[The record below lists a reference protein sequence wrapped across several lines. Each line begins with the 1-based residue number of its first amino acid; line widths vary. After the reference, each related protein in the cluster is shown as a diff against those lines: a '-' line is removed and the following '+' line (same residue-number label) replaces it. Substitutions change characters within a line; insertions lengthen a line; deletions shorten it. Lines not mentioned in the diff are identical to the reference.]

1 MNNASK
7 PSTETRPESLPAAG
21 GGLSI
26 AAVERETGLSKDVL
40 RVWER
45 RYGFPVPDRDAGGER
60 LYSAEQLAKLKLAR
74 RLMDVGLRPG
84 SILGLSMDSLATL
97 LREKCG
103 ADACDS
109 RQDSEAMVL
118 LRSSQGGD
126 LRAVF
131 QQSIMRDGLFRFLTG
146 TAVPLTAQVGEAWMR
161 GEIEVHEE
169 HLFTEQLTAALRAS
183 MPVGVAGTP
192 RVLLTTLP
200 GEPHSLGL
208 LMAEAVLRLEGVET
222 LSLGVQTPLGDV
234 LAAAS
239 VRHSDIVAL
248 SFSSNFPAGVLGEV
262 VAELRQ
268 RLPAPVD
275 LWCGG
280 AGTLRVKR
288 LPPQVARIARLEDI
302 PAELARWRES
312 HQNAAAP
319 ARQVRLAQ

>member
-1 MNNASK
+1 MNNPSK
-7 PSTETRPESLPAAG
+7 PMMANSPVITG
-21 GGLSI
+21 GFSI
-26 AAVERETGLSKDVL
+26 ASVERETGLSKDVL

-45 RYGFPVPDRDAGGER
+45 RYGFPVPARDAGGER
-60 LYSAEQLAKLKLAR
+60 LYSEEQLSKLKLAR
-74 RLMDVGLRPG
+74 RLMDLGLRPG
-84 SILGLSMDSLATL
+84 SILGMSMEDLTGL

-103 ADACDS
+103 ADACAPV
-109 RQDSEAMVL
+109 QESEAMTL
-118 LRSSQGGD
+118 LRSRQGVD

-131 QQSIMRDGLFRFLTG
+131 QQAIMRDGLYRFLTG
-146 TAVPLTAQVGEAWMR
+146 TAVPLTTQVGEAWMR

-183 MPVGVAGTP
+183 MPGGVAGSP

-222 LSLGVQTPLGDV
+222 TSLGVQTPLGDV
-234 LAAAS
+234 LAAAAA
-239 VRHSDIVAL
+239 RRSDIVAL
-248 SFSSNFPAGVLGEV
+248 SFSSNFPAGVLIEV

-268 RLPAPVD
+268 RLPAPIS

-288 LPPQVARIARLEDI
+288 LPGQVVRIGRLEDI
-302 PAELARWRES
+302 TAELARWRES
-312 HQNAAAP
+312 HQNAASPLQQAH
-319 ARQVRLAQ
+319 QVRLAQ

>member
-1 MNNASK
+1 MNNVNK
-7 PSTETRPESLPAAG
+7 PTIVTPPAAE
-21 GGLSI
+21 GGLGI

-45 RYGFPVPDRDAGGER
+45 RYGFPVPARDAGGER
-60 LYSAEQLAKLKLAR
+60 LYSAEQLGKLKLAR
-74 RLMDVGLRPG
+74 RLMDLGMRPG
-84 SILGLSMDSLATL
+84 SILGMSMEAMTGL

-103 ADACDS
+103 ADAS
-109 RQDSEAMVL
+109 TPLQDNEAMTL
-118 LRSSQGGD
+118 LRSRQGAD

-131 QQSIMRDGLFRFLTG
+131 QQAIMRDGLFRFLTG

-169 HLFTEQLTAALRAS
+169 HLFTEQLTAALRAT
-183 MPVGVAGTP
+183 MPAGVAGTP

-208 LMAEAVLRLEGVET
+208 LMAEAALRLEGVET
-222 LSLGVQTPLGDV
+222 ISLGVQTPLGDV
-234 LAAAS
+234 LAAADA
-239 VRHSDIVAL
+239 RHCDIVAL
-248 SFSSNFPAGVLGEV
+248 SFSSNFPAGVLAEV
-262 VAELRQ
+262 VGELRQ
-268 RLPAPVD
+268 RLPARMS

-288 LPPQVARIARLEDI
+288 LPEQVVRIARLEDI
-302 PAELARWRES
+302 TAELARWRDS

-319 ARQVRLAQ
+319 AQRARLAQ